1 MTDELKPRL
10 LKGLHYFWN
19 ISPAKWNA
27 THVVHLHEY
36 LKLLDKYLNGK
47 RELTVE
53 QIPLE
58 KVEAIFK

>member
-19 ISPAKWNA
+19 ISPAKWNV

-36 LKLLDKYLNGK
+36 LKLLDQYLNGK

-53 QIPLE
+53 NMTLE
-58 KVEAIFK
+58 EAKKVFE